1 MMVLLGLILYLTPLQ
16 QMVVEVGEAITELAC
31 QEVLVAAHQP
41 KDHRAE
47 LRPKEIAAVV
57 QGTETLVRVWR
68 QIVRETVV
76 VARALLEQR
85 VGYTLLA
92 QQMAVPAVLVSNTA
106 SVERQLITQVV
117 AEAVLL
123 VRLLRIVL
131 VVLAETAAV
140 ELVVMEESV
149 QEEQMGLR
157 VRLTQ
162 VEEAVEVEFQKTQ
175 QITTAARAVPASS
188 LSLPQHPRAS
198 PSSPAHSPRPVHQAL
213 PDSPSRRIH
222 PPLSLST
229 PTSWRLSPET
239 EEQHG
244 PPAP

>member
-41 KDHRAE
+41 KHHRAG

-76 VARALLEQR
+76 VARVLLEQR

-140 ELVVMEESV
+140 ELVVMGESV
-149 QEEQMGLR
+149 QGEQAGLL

-162 VEEAVEVEFQKTQ
+162 VEVEVVVECQKTQ
-175 QITTAARAVPASS
+175 RITTAARAGQGLS
-188 LSLPQHPRAS
+188 LSLPQHPLAS
-198 PSSPAHSPRPVHQAL
+198 PSSPAPLLPQPRQAL
-213 PDSPSRRIH
+213 PDSPFRH
-222 PPLSLST
+222 THLPPSHST
-229 PTSWRLSPET
+229 PTSWRRSPET
-239 EEQHG
+239 EAPLG

>member
-41 KDHRAE
+41 KHHRAG

-92 QQMAVPAVLVSNTA
+92 QQTAVPAVLVSSTA
-106 SVERQLITQVV
+106 PAERQLITQV
-117 AEAVLL
+117 AEEAVLL

-140 ELVVMEESV
+140 ELVVMGESV
-149 QEEQMGLR
+149 QGEQAGLL

-162 VEEAVEVEFQKTQ
+162 VEVEVVVECQKTQ
-175 QITTAARAVPASS
+175 RITTAARAGQGLS
-188 LSLPQHPRAS
+188 LSLPQRLRALPSYPALLPRRQRQA
-198 PSSPAHSPRPVHQAL
+198 RPVSQFKHTHQH
-213 PDSPSRRIH
+213 PSP
-222 PPLSLST
+222 ST
-229 PTSWRLSPET
+229 PT
-239 EEQHG
+239 
-244 PPAP
+244 